1 MSNPKILVLDIETKP
16 AQAFVWRFWKE
27 NIGVDQV
34 IKPGGVI
41 CFGAKWFGEPEMFFF
56 SDWQHGHQAMVE
68 AAHALISEADA
79 VVTYN
84 GERFDLPK
92 LTGEFLLCGL
102 PPVPPITSID
112 ALKTIKWKFGFDM
125 NRLAFIAPL
134 LNVGEKMKHE
144 GFELWV
150 KVMDGDPRA
159 QKRMERYCVRDVR
172 ITDRLYRKIR
182 PFIMNH
188 PHLGNVGSAECG
200 ACGSSHVQSRGY
212 RRTKSFRIQR
222 LHCQTCGSWQDGKR
236 QKVN

>member
-1 MSNPKILVLDIETKP
+1 MPRILTLDIETKP
-16 AQAFVWRFWKE
+16 AQAYVWRFWKE

-34 IKPGGVI
+34 IEPGGVI
-41 CFGAKWFGEPEMFFF
+41 CFGAKWFGEPEVEFY
-56 SDWQHGHQAMVE
+56 SDWQHGHQAMIE
-68 AAHALISEADA
+68 AAHRLISEADA

-84 GERFDLPK
+84 GEKFDIRK

-112 ALKTIKWKFGFDM
+112 LLKTIKWKFGFDM

-134 LNVGEKMKHE
+134 LDVGEKMKHE

-150 KVMDGDPRA
+150 KVMDGDVRA
-159 QKRMERYCVRDVR
+159 QRKMERYCKRDVR
-172 ITDRLYRKIR
+172 ITDKLYRKIR

-200 ACGSSHVQSRGY
+200 ACGSRHVQSRGY

-222 LHCQTCGSWQDGKR
+222 LHCQDCGSWQDGKR
-236 QKVN
+236 QKVT